1 MPARIC
7 EQNDSFLGE
16 HGKGDYDKN
25 DVKVMIMLEHWVKI
39 SPYTS
44 YVLIIWLHKFG
55 SELNSYLCG

>member
-7 EQNDSFLGE
+7 EQNDPFLRE

-39 SPYTS
+39 SPYK
-44 YVLIIWLHKFG
+44 LRLD
-55 SELNSYLCG
+55 YLVT